1 MLWRNVLFTVSV
13 EKRFRASHQLLR
25 ADGSK
30 EAVHWH
36 DWAVTAEVCKEKL
49 DSTGIVMDFGQ
60 LKSALGSIVD
70 ELDNRSLESIDYFGR
85 NNPSA
90 ESVAKFIYE
99 QLSTKLPA
107 GVRLEGIRV
116 AEEPGCSVKFSKG
129 R

>member
-1 MLWRNVLFTVSV
+1 MFTVSV
-13 EKRFRASHQLLR
+13 EKRFRASHQLSR

-30 EAVHWH
+30 EAAHWH
-36 DWAVTAEVCKEKL
+36 DWGVTAEVCKEKL

-70 ELDNRSLESIDYFGR
+70 ELDNTSLESIDYFGR

-90 ESVAKFIYE
+90 ESVAKYIYE
-99 QLSTKLPA
+99 QLGTKLPA

-116 AEEPGCSVKFSKG
+116 AEETGCSEKFSKG
-129 R
+129 C

>member
-1 MLWRNVLFTVSV
+1 VRT
-13 EKRFRASHQLLR
+13 
-25 ADGSK
+25 DGSK
-30 EAVHWH
+30 EAAHWH
-36 DWAVTAEVCKEKL
+36 DWGVTAEVCKEKL

-70 ELDNRSLESIDYFGR
+70 ELDNTSLENIDYFGR

-90 ESVAKFIYE
+90 ESVAKYIYE
-99 QLSTKLPA
+99 QLGTKLPA

-116 AEEPGCSVKFSKG
+116 AEETGCSVKFSKG

>member
-1 MLWRNVLFTVSV
+1 MFTVSV

-30 EAVHWH
+30 EPAHWH
-36 DWAVTAEVCKEKL
+36 DWGVVAEVCRENL
-49 DSTGIVMDFGQ
+49 DSTGVVMDFGQ

-70 ELDNRSLESIDYFGR
+70 ELDNTPLESIDYFGR

-90 ESVAKFIYE
+90 ENVAKYLYE
-99 QLSTKLPA
+99 QLGMKLPS
-107 GVRLEGIRV
+107 GVGLEVIRV
-116 AEEPGCSVKFSKG
+116 SEAPGCSVKFSKG